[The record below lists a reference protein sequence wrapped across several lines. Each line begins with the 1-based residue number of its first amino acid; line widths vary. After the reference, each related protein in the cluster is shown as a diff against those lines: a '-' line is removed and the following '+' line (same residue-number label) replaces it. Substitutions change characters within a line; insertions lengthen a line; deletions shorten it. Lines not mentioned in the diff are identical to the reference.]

1 LRLASRGARKWTRI
15 APASAWPVDE
25 DGTSLVAKRTVK
37 MMHGVTAG
45 MATSKPYDW
54 WSTVTRLTFGKHVYA
69 VATDV
74 HHLARRWHRSSKLGQ
89 SPEVTERRNSQQ
101 QSQGAAQGYEETAE
115 VIGQDTAHDPEQTSY
130 CSRNQQACSIVAQQG

>member
-1 LRLASRGARKWTRI
+1 
-15 APASAWPVDE
+15 
-25 DGTSLVAKRTVK
+25 
-37 MMHGVTAG
+37 
-45 MATSKPYDW
+45 MATSKPDHR

-115 VIGQDTAHDPEQTSY
+115 VIGQDTAHDPEKTSY